1 MGCDVLSIHDL
12 IIHGDENQI
21 NQSIENGVGIDGF
34 DQLHWTPLHW
44 AIRLGKIKIVQLLLK
59 KEVNI
64 EAKTLGGLT
73 PLHFAVM
80 LQDTEMVKI
89 LLHHGANVNVQNDKG
104 QTPLFTLLEEKETK
118 GEVSEISKILQLF
131 LENNTDDNLH
141 QQILDYATSNSLTD
155 FVHHYVKKY
164 IGADLK
170 KLKN

>member
-1 MGCDVLSIHDL
+1 MQVTYIVKKIPQSKDLTRSYLEKEVNMGCDVLSIHDL

-59 KEVNI
+59 KEVNT

-80 LQDTEMVKI
+80 LQDTEMVNI
-89 LLHHGANVNVQNDKG
+89 LLHHGANVNAKNDKD
-104 QTPLFTLLEEKETK
+104 QTPLSALLEEKEITLAQK
-118 GEVSEISKILQLF
+118 
-131 LENNTDDNLH
+131 H
-141 QQILDYATSNSLTD
+141 R
-155 FVHHYVKKY
+155 
-164 IGADLK
+164 
-170 KLKN
+170 